1 VDHQLWCSTNK
12 PTRNLGTTMSATL
25 NIGYQP
31 QIIYTMIRVID
42 LKRSVFFYTQ
52 ILAMNEF
59 RQQEY
64 PKGRFTLV
72 FVGYGDEFSNSTIE
86 LTYNWDQTD
95 Y

>member
-1 VDHQLWCSTNK
+1 
-12 PTRNLGTTMSATL
+12 MSATL

-59 RQQEY
+59 RQQ
-64 PKGRFTLV
+64 
-72 FVGYGDEFSNSTIE
+72 D
-86 LTYNWDQTD
+86 
-95 Y
+95 